1 MTTTDCVLENI
12 LESSD
17 TGGWVAIEEV
27 AKQSGITPAK
37 TMELLGFLSK
47 FDFIAFDSDKNMIKL
62 IDLGKRFIKLPE
74 S

>member
-1 MTTTDCVLENI
+1 MTTADCVLENI
-12 LESSD
+12 LEYSG

-37 TMELLGFLSK
+37 TMEILGFLSE
-47 FDFIAFDSDKNMIKL
+47 FDFIAFDSDKKAIKL